1 MSSCEHSTGVVPGDP
16 ARCVL
21 LFSFPRLHV
30 VGGRIVGV
38 AVADSPLLVV
48 LVLLGGDA
56 SVWGTDLGSRP
67 EPRWME
73 TRKLGIIP
81 LLFLT
86 FHMDSISLSRWLE
99 LSWCLESHHFPR
111 PLGRPPGEQIVSSP
125 WTTAS
130 GQLLFPFPPQSV
142 CPVSRLPA

>member
-1 MSSCEHSTGVVPGDP
+1 MSLGLGSPMAEVGLVCSVTGLLRALNEFLRAEHVPGNP

-38 AVADSPLLVV
+38 AVADSPLLFV

-111 PLGRPPGEQIVSSP
+111 HLGRPR
-125 WTTAS
+125 
-130 GQLLFPFPPQSV
+130 
-142 CPVSRLPA
+142 VSRLCPRLG